1 MKKEYVIPV
10 FVPHLGCPNDCVFCN
25 QKSISGQ
32 KKNITKEDA
41 RKTIDYFLENI
52 KDKEGEKEIA
62 FFGGSFTGI
71 DEKQQEELLQIAYG
85 YTKNKEDSI
94 DIMQNAYVALL
105 ESNKKFE
112 SNEHIKY
119 FLIRV
124 TINESINFVKSH
136 NKKRV
141 VYDNDIVMNA
151 PDQTKFEM
159 PYDISK
165 IVTLLSE
172 KYKTIIILYYYDEMK
187 IKDISRVLKISE
199 SAVKKR
205 LERARN
211 LIREII
217 ERNYKND

>member
-1 MKKEYVIPV
+1 MK
-10 FVPHLGCPNDCVFCN
+10 
-25 QKSISGQ
+25 IS
-32 KKNITKEDA
+32 
-41 RKTIDYFLENI
+41 
-52 KDKEGEKEIA
+52 
-62 FFGGSFTGI
+62 
-71 DEKQQEELLQIAYG
+71 EKQFELIYNEFAKELLYIAYG

-124 TINESINFVKSH
+124 TINESINFVKSYSYKKVIKNNDYIINIPTK
-136 NKKRV
+136 NK
-141 VYDNDIVMNA
+141 
-151 PDQTKFEM
+151 EEL
-159 PYDISK
+159 PYDLSK
-165 IVTLLSE
+165 IVDTLPE
-172 KYKTIIILYYYDEMK
+172 KYKTIIILHYYDDMK
-187 IKDISRVLKISE
+187 IKDISNILKISE

-211 LIREII
+211 LIKEFI

>member
-1 MKKEYVIPV
+1 
-10 FVPHLGCPNDCVFCN
+10 
-25 QKSISGQ
+25 
-32 KKNITKEDA
+32 
-41 RKTIDYFLENI
+41 
-52 KDKEGEKEIA
+52 
-62 FFGGSFTGI
+62 
-71 DEKQQEELLQIAYG
+71 
-85 YTKNKEDSI
+85 
-94 DIMQNAYVALL
+94 
-105 ESNKKFE
+105 
-112 SNEHIKY
+112 
-119 FLIRV
+119 
-124 TINESINFVKSH
+124 
-136 NKKRV
+136 
-141 VYDNDIVMNA
+141 
-151 PDQTKFEM
+151 M